1 MSISFKIGKK
11 SLKNILNKIAPETHP
26 RDFPKRMTIRFTDF
40 QSFIPLGQLNIPYI
54 YIFATS

>member
-1 MSISFKIGKK
+1 M
-11 SLKNILNKIAPETHP
+11 LNKISPETHP